1 MTEQGRSPVGFDARS
16 RWIDLGGPLHYMDF
30 GGPPD
35 GPLVVAVHGLGG
47 AAMNFSAIAPLLT
60 HRCRLLAP
68 DLAGHGL
75 TESLGRSTKVGANRR
90 LLHSFVE
97 AVADR
102 PVILMGN
109 SMGGMVSLLEAAAEP
124 QAVAGLILLAP
135 AVPFFPAVPH
145 PLIAAVAA
153 IYGLPML
160 GPVMVGRRRAL
171 PPEKLVAWILRF
183 CCVDPSRI
191 SAEVLAEHIELARRR
206 IQFDDVE
213 REFLAAAR
221 SVAARAAVSSDVSY
235 RQAIRSI
242 RVPVLVVHGDRDRV
256 VPVEASRAAARRNPS
271 WLLVILNNVGHVP
284 QLESPRETAEVI
296 LQWFGDAGS
305 SAVSAA
311 SPPPAAGG

>member
-1 MTEQGRSPVGFDARS
+1 
-16 RWIDLGGPLHYMDF
+16 MDF
-30 GGPPD
+30 GGTDD

-75 TESLGRSTKVGANRR
+75 TEALGRSTKVGANRR
-90 LLHSFVE
+90 LLDRFVD
-97 AVADR
+97 AVAR
-102 PVILMGN
+102 QPVILMGN

-153 IYGLPML
+153 AYGLPML
-160 GPVMVGRRRAL
+160 GPIMVGRRRAL
-171 PPEKLVAWILRF
+171 PPEKLVGWILRF
-183 CCVDPSRI
+183 CCVDPSRVP
-191 SAEVLAEHIELARRR
+191 AEVLAEHVELARRR

-213 REFLAAAR
+213 RDFLAAAR
-221 SVAARAAVSSDVSY
+221 SVAARAAVSRGVSY

-271 WLLVILNNVGHVP
+271 WRLVILPNVGHVP

-296 LQWFGDAGS
+296 IDWFDSAGQ

-311 SPPPAAGG
+311 SPPLPPDG